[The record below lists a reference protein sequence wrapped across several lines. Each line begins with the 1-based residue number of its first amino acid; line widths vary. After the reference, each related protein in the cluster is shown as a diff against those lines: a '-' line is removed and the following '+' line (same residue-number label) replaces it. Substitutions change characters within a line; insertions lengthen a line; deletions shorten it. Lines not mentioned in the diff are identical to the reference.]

1 MSWKEDKE
9 GNVSTLESV
18 RNYISELKDLP
29 EDEAFPNPIMKDKG
43 IWSLICREMDVW
55 EWKGSDC

>member
-29 EDEAFPNPIMKDKG
+29 EGEAFPNPIMKDKG

-55 EWKGSDC
+55 E

>member
-29 EDEAFPNPIMKDKG
+29 EGEAFPNPIMKDTG

-55 EWKGSDC
+55 EWKGRDC